1 LARRIR
7 ETIMEENKPVEETS
21 TPAPAGKPGLPLPL
35 LIGGLVALLL
45 IAAGAILVGRD
56 YLGGETVAVA
66 TSESQPAAT
75 QPADPTAET
84 VVNTIPGQIA
94 LSGAGNVASV
104 PSAEFAAVASL
115 PAGTT
120 AKGDVYTIANAAD
133 GASATVT
140 VAGGVQPNDDLLGW
154 DGQAWSLVPSTVSN
168 TGQELVSNPGTLP
181 QALLVAQRTAPEA
194 MAVGLDVHPDQE
206 LAMPMLPL
214 ATELNAGG
222 LRLAAQGQ
230 LEGEAVAVPQGGFG
244 RWLHVTNAGVIVDQ
258 TALTELLADPNLRT
272 SHMQLLV
279 NAVVSNNY
287 DGLNLDYQGA
297 TAGQAA
303 DFTLFAADLANN
315 LRAQGKQLAIT
326 IGEPTQ
332 EPDGRWTTG
341 GQQLAELGHVA
352 DAIYLTMPVDPTAY
366 VDNGSASKYL
376 AWATRQVDRAK
387 LSMLIS
393 AEAVDKLGTTLRPI
407 SVQAALANL
416 GTLELPALELTE
428 EMTAEVEANTA
439 VEATLAG
446 TASPMEWDGSSQ
458 TYKFDYE
465 QNGQSRTIWL
475 HNETSLLYR
484 LRLAKEFGLR
494 GAAVAGLSNMPQAE
508 SYAAALETF
517 LADGTIPQPTG
528 AAIVWAVTN
537 EQGGVIATTTGE
549 ELTFAWPGTD
559 AAGDYALAVSF
570 AQGATNLELGRVPL
584 MVGAAE
590 VVEEE
595 PEVIAD
601 EEVVEE
607 PVAGTGTTNATV
619 RVGANVRVGPSI
631 VYGTI
636 AGGADGNTRVEVIGR
651 NADSSWLQVILP
663 STEQGW
669 ILAELLT
676 LDAGLNVA
684 GLPVPAVAAAPSGGG
699 GGGGGAPAAPPPVA
713 APPAN
718 IGGFELGGQT
728 HSLANP
734 QLMQY
739 AGMTWVKFQHKWGCD
754 DNGADLAGRINQA
767 QANGFKVLLSIPG
780 SPYPSSIDFPCYVRF
795 LGEVAK
801 QGPNA
806 IEVWNEMNIDF
817 EWPAG
822 QIDPASYVNNMLAP
836 AYNAIK
842 AANPNVMVISGAPAP
857 TGFFGGGCAA
867 NGCDDDAYIRGM
879 AAAGAA
885 RYMDC
890 MGVHYNAG
898 ATAPSAT
905 SGHPAGN
912 NHYSWF
918 LKPMIDVYYNPLGR
932 PLCITELGYLS
943 GEDYGGVPPRFSWA
957 GATTIGQHAQWLAEA
972 VSISAN
978 SGKVRMVIVF
988 NVDFTTWGDDPQA
1001 GYAMIRAN
1009 GSCPACE
1016 TLRQVMGR

>member
-1 LARRIR
+1 
-7 ETIMEENKPVEETS
+7 MEENTPTPS
-21 TPAPAGKPGLPLPL
+21 TPPANNKPGLPMPL

-45 IAAGAILVGRD
+45 IAAGAILLGRD
-56 YLGGETVAVA
+56 YLGGGETVAVA
-66 TSESQPAAT
+66 TTESQPLAT
-75 QPADPTAET
+75 QASAEAVPTQPVA
-84 VVNTIPGQIA
+84 VNNIPGQIA

-104 PSAEFAAVASL
+104 PTAEFAPVANL
-115 PAGTT
+115 PAGISP
-120 AKGDVYTIANAAD
+120 KGDVYTIADAAE
-133 GASATVT
+133 GSSATIT
-140 VAGGVQPNDDLLGW
+140 VAGGVQPTDDLMGW
-154 DGQAWSLVPSTVSN
+154 NGQVWQLVPSTVSGS
-168 TGQELVSNPGTLP
+168 GQELISNPGILP
-181 QALLVAQRTAPEA
+181 SALLVAQRETPANMD
-194 MAVGLDVHPDQE
+194 MALGMDVHPEQE
-206 LAMPMLPL
+206 LAMPVLPFI
-214 ATELNAGG
+214 TELNSGG

-230 LEGEAVAVPQGGFG
+230 LEGTAETVPQGGFA
-244 RWLHVTNAGVIVDQ
+244 RWAHVTNSGVIVDQ
-258 TALTELLADPNLRT
+258 TAVAELLGDPNLRT

-279 NAVVSNNY
+279 NAVVSGNF
-287 DGLNLDYQGA
+287 DGLNLDYQGI
-297 TAGQAA
+297 TTGQAA
-303 DFTLFAADLANN
+303 DFTLFATDLANN

-326 IGEPTQ
+326 IGEPTA
-332 EPDGRWTTG
+332 EPDGRWTTP
-341 GQQLAELGHVA
+341 GQQLAELGQLA
-352 DAIYLTMPVDPTAY
+352 DAIYLTMPVDPAAY
-366 VDNGSASKYL
+366 VDNGPATLYL
-376 AWATRQVDRAK
+376 AWATRQVERSK
-387 LSMLIS
+387 LSMLVS

-407 SVQAALANL
+407 TFEAALANF
-416 GTLELPALELTE
+416 GQLELPSVALNE
-428 EMTAEVEANTA
+428 EMAAELEPNTA
-439 VEATLAG
+439 VSALLTG
-446 TASPMEWDGSSQ
+446 TASPMEWDGTSQ
-458 TYKFDYE
+458 TYRFNYD
-465 QNGQSRTIWL
+465 QNGQTRTVWL

-484 LRLAKEFGLR
+484 LRLARQFGLR
-494 GAAVAGLSNMPQAE
+494 GAAVTGLSNLPQAQT
-508 SYAAALETF
+508 YATALESF
-517 LADGTIPQPTG
+517 LATGAIPQPTG

-537 EQGGVIATTTGE
+537 EEGGVIAAVTGE

-559 AAGDYALAVSF
+559 VAGLYALAVNFS
-570 AQGATNLELGRVPL
+570 QGETTLELGRVPL
-584 MVGAAE
+584 LVAM
-590 VVEEE
+590 VEEE
-595 PEVIAD
+595 PEVVGD
-601 EEVVEE
+601 EEEVEEVVEE
-607 PVAGTGTTNATV
+607 SAGTGRTNATV
-619 RVGANVRVGPSI
+619 RVGANVRVGPGI
-631 VYGTI
+631 IYGTI

-663 STEQGW
+663 SGERGW

-699 GGGGGAPAAPPPVA
+699 GTAAPPPVA

-718 IGGFELGGQT
+718 IGSFELGGQT

-739 AGMTWVKFQHKWGCD
+739 AGMTWVKFQHKWGCG
-754 DNGADLAGRINQA
+754 DNGADLAGRIGQA

-780 SPYPSSIDFPCYVRF
+780 SPYPSSIDFPCYVNF
-795 LGEVAK
+795 LADVAK

-898 ATAPSAT
+898 ATSPNAT

-918 LKPMIDVYYNPLGR
+918 LRPMIDVYYNPLGR

-943 GEDYGGVPPRFSWA
+943 GEDYGGVPSRFSWA
-957 GATTIGQHAQWLAEA
+957 GATTIAQHAQWLAEA

-988 NVDFTTWGDDPQA
+988 NVDFTMWGDDPQA
-1001 GYAMIRAN
+1001 GYAMIRKN